1 MRLIFHAL
9 PQAVSE
15 VVPSFMQVMA
25 LSLAGSIIVERI
37 FSLPGLGYLVIESV
51 LNRDA
56 PMIHAAIVYLAFSIV
71 LFNTLSD
78 ILQRVLPGG
87 AAKEV

>member
-1 MRLIFHAL
+1 MKQWRQLRINL
-9 PQAVSE
+9 ENIV
-15 VVPSFMQVMA
+15 
-25 LSLAGSIIVERI
+25 LSLLAV
-37 FSLPGLGYLVIESV
+37 FSLILFLLTIFPFSRISQSMLASFEMGRMVQ
-51 LNRDA
+51 R
-56 PMIHAAIVYLAFSIV
+56 AFSIV

>member
-1 MRLIFHAL
+1 MKIEVKKSWLSALILLAL
-9 PQAVSE
+9 A
-15 VVPSFMQVMA
+15 A
-25 LSLAGSIIVERI
+25 
-37 FSLPGLGYLVIESV
+37 
-51 LNRDA
+51 
-56 PMIHAAIVYLAFSIV
+56 AAIVYLAFSIV